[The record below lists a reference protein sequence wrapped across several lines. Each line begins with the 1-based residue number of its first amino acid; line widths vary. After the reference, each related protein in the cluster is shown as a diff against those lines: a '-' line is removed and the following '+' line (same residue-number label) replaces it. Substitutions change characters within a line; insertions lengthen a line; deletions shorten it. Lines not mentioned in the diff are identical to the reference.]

1 MFRQTLDQRRHE
13 RPRYTNDDLRS
24 MAEAGDLS
32 AVEILKQRERRY
44 SAAANMNR
52 DNMRNK

>member
-1 MFRQTLDQRRHE
+1 MFRQTLDQRRPE
-13 RPRYTNDDLRS
+13 RPVYTNDDLRA
-24 MAEAGDLS
+24 MVEAGDLS
-32 AVEILKQRERRY
+32 AAEILKQRERRY